1 MEHKKHNPSKRAN
14 DSENQI
20 DQLVFVLYGFTE
32 GESPIID
39 ETSK

>member
-20 DQLVFVLYGFTE
+20 HQLVFVLYVLKE
-32 GESPIID
+32 GESPIVE

>member
-20 DQLVFVLYGFTE
+20 DQLVFVLYVLKE
-32 GESPIID
+32 GESPIVE